1 MKIVFL
7 ETETLGNDVDLSI
20 FDQLGEVVKYPRS
33 NPEEN
38 ARRIADA
45 DILIV
50 NKIPMNESTLKL
62 AKDLKLICITATG
75 TNIVDFDYINRR
87 NIKAANVRGYSTQ
100 SVIQHTFALFFYL
113 YEKLRYYDE
122 FVKSGEYIRSDIF
135 SHFSARFHELYG
147 KTWGIIGLGEIG
159 RGVAEVAKQF
169 GCKVIYYSTSG
180 KNQNQ
185 SYERVDFDTLLRKSD
200 IISIHAPLN
209 ENTMG
214 LIGEEELRKMK
225 ESAVLLNLGRGPIV
239 QEDALAKALR
249 ENWIAGAGLDVL
261 KEEPM
266 APDNP
271 LFLIKDSTKLIITP
285 HIAWATVEARQRVVD
300 EVYQNI
306 EAFQKGKVRNIVT
319 Q

>member
-7 ETETLGNDVDLSI
+7 ETETLGNDVDLSK